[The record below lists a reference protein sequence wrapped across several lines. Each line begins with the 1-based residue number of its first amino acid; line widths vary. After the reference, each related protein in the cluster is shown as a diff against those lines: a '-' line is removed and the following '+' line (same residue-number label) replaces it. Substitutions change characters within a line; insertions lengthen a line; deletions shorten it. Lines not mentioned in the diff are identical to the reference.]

1 MTDFDRPEE
10 PEDRTSFAARLSNAL
25 KDAARQSDPREF
37 NRLTRHALALIER
50 ARAIGHGE
58 QRVISNVPETQV
70 LQKDDAVRPG
80 LSHKIIKFIVRLWRP
95 SA

>member
-10 PEDRTSFAARLSNAL
+10 PEDPNELRSAAVDAL
-25 KDAARQSDPREF
+25 KDAARQSDPQEF

-50 ARAIGHGE
+50 ARAIGQGREHAVSQPAE
-58 QRVISNVPETQV
+58 MQV
-70 LQKDDAVRPG
+70 SQKDDAVRPG
-80 LSHKIIKFIVRLWRP
+80 LSHKIIKFIVRLWRS